1 MEENLMKQQKF
12 LIAVVSVEEQ
22 DDTFESLIYVEYA
35 FVKKQML
42 ESWLE
47 FENQVGRSFVKLR
60 VIKSKNI

>member
-22 DDTFESLIYVEYA
+22 DDTFENLIYVEYA